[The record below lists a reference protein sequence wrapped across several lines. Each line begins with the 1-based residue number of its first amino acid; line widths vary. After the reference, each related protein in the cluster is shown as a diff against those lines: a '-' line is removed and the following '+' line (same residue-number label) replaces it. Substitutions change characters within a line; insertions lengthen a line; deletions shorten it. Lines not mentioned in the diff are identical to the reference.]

1 MYELDDC
8 MDEQMNRILNAWLI
22 QNIKPPVM
30 LVKQVCM
37 HQQSQ
42 PALVSG
48 QCHSVVTVPCVSKQ
62 KYHRLQQ
69 NVNNKM
75 LL

>member
-8 MDEQMNRILNAWLI
+8 MDEQMNGILNAQLV
-22 QNIKPPVM
+22 QNIKPPIM

-37 HQQSQ
+37 DQQSQ

-48 QCHSVVTVPCVSKQ
+48 QCHSVVTVLVFLN
-62 KYHRLQQ
+62 R
-69 NVNNKM
+69 NVTGFSRE
-75 LL
+75 